1 MNVPMLPIQGNV
13 VMGLFAAILWG
24 GGDFSGGMGAQ
35 HAGGSLRSA
44 LRVILL
50 SHFTSLCILLT
61 LAHLRGD
68 NMPHGALLVWGVGA
82 GVMGGLSLAC
92 FYIALARGAMGAS
105 AAVSGLLA
113 AAVPATFAIASE
125 GSPGVLHLAGFA
137 IAGIAI
143 WMVAAAPTGV
153 LEHPAAHPASSTM
166 ILAIVAGAGFGLY
179 FIALKMAGAAGVIWP
194 MATARM
200 GSITTCSLLLLI
212 LTLAG
217 AGRTGN
223 LPAEADSKPGQ
234 AVFLGLPKAA
244 ILWSLS
250 TAVLDTCGNMFYISA
265 TRSGRLD
272 VAAVL
277 ASLYPTT
284 TILLAGI
291 VLKERLSKRQGLGMV
306 IAGAAVVM
314 ITL

>member
-1 MNVPMLPIQGNV
+1 
-13 VMGLFAAILWG
+13 MGLLAAVLWG

-35 HAGGSLRSA
+35 LAGGSLRSA
-44 LRVILL
+44 LRVILI
-50 SHFTSLCILLT
+50 SHFTSLCILAT
-61 LAHLRGD
+61 IAHLRGD
-68 NMPHGALLVWGVGA
+68 SMPHGTLLLWGISA
-82 GVMGGLSLAC
+82 GVTGGLSLAC

-113 AAVPATFAIASE
+113 AAVPATFAIASD
-125 GSPGVLHLAGFA
+125 GSPGVLRLVGFA

-153 LEHPAAHPASSTM
+153 LEHPEAPPASSTM
-166 ILAIVAGAGFGLY
+166 ALAIVAGTGFGLY
-179 FIALKMAGAAGVIWP
+179 FIALKMAGAGGVVWP

-200 GSITTCSLLLLI
+200 GSITTCSLLLLV

-223 LPAEADSKPGQ
+223 SPAGVASPPSRKT
-234 AVFLGLPKAA
+234 VFGLPKAA

-250 TAVLDTCGNMFYISA
+250 TAVLDTCGNMLYISA
-265 TRSGRLD
+265 TRAGRLD

-291 VLKERLSKRQGLGMV
+291 VLKERLSKRQGLGMA
-306 IAGAAVVM
+306 IAAAAVVM